1 MAEFMDHL
9 LVVDD
14 DKELLRVYEKIFK
27 LNHFDVIT
35 ASDGP
40 SALELIKRKPTG
52 VVIADIIM
60 PKMNGILLLQK
71 IKEINPSIQVIM
83 LTAEG
88 SVAGAVEA
96 VKSGAFTYILKPAD
110 IDNLILNI
118 QKAFEIFLISNQNRI
133 FKDQMLEKAGMMQL
147 IGQNGKIKEIRQK
160 IDTFA
165 GSDAT
170 VLITGE
176 SGTGKEIVASQIH
189 YKSNR
194 ADQVFVKVNCAALT
208 ENLLESELFGHEK
221 GSFTGADKMH
231 RGKFEIA
238 NQGTILLDEIG
249 ELPLGT
255 QAKLLRVL
263 QEREFERVGGS
274 GTIKTNF
281 RLITSTNKNLAEE
294 VIKGRFRNDLY
305 YRVNVLPIHL
315 PPLRE
320 RKDDIEI
327 LVDYFVHQLSKETN
341 KCISPLSSEIINIMT
356 AYNWPGNVRELRNII
371 ERLVVMANN
380 SEISPCD
387 LPDELKQHMG
397 SDVIKENV
405 LKSQVPLLEAKKE
418 FEKQYITKVLSQ
430 YQGNVGKAATELQ
443 LARKNLYRKIKE
455 YNINL
460 E

>member
-1 MAEFMDHL
+1 
-9 LVVDD
+9 
-14 DKELLRVYEKIFK
+14 
-27 LNHFDVIT
+27 
-35 ASDGP
+35 
-40 SALELIKRKPTG
+40 
-52 VVIADIIM
+52 
-60 PKMNGILLLQK
+60 
-71 IKEINPSIQVIM
+71 M

-176 SGTGKEIVASQIH
+176 SGTGKEIIASQIH

-221 GSFTGADKMH
+221 GSFTGADKLH

-341 KCISPLSSEIINIMT
+341 KCISPLSSEIINILT